1 MDKLDTHSRQ
11 AGFSRNELL
20 SWLSS
25 ELPSAV
31 DRYTPDGRLPAH

>member
-11 AGFSRNELL
+11 AGLSRNELL

-25 ELPSAV
+25 ELPSV